1 MIKAHRPM
9 ARRSAI
15 KRLPML
21 IIGAFFLIAGG
32 MIFEAALQEEQ
43 KLTSITNGIV
53 IGYRQKTGTAEENFQ
68 LFYAPIVRY
77 ETEELELCT
86 ATGNVWR
93 TRKSFPTGT
102 SVTIRYNPAQPEKIS
117 LDFSVLSVGMRLGL
131 VLFLIGGAL
140 CLLWVILRLG
150 QKNSCDAAAVQRKQ
164 AQGIALL
171 ITALILT
178 VWCLLAGIQITL
190 TVFVLLGL
198 AMGIIAIK
206 KRRKTGRRSQ

>member
-1 MIKAHRPM
+1 M
-9 ARRSAI
+9 
-15 KRLPML
+15 
-21 IIGAFFLIAGG
+21 
-32 MIFEAALQEEQ
+32 
-43 KLTSITNGIV
+43 

-77 ETEELELCT
+77 ETEELGLCT
-86 ATGNVWR
+86 ATENVWR
-93 TRKSFPTGT
+93 TRKPFPTGT

-140 CLLWVILRLG
+140 CLLWMILRLT

-171 ITALILT
+171 ITALILA

-198 AMGIIAIK
+198 AMGVIEIK
-206 KRRKTGRRSQ
+206 KRRKTGRRNW

>member
-1 MIKAHRPM
+1 MIKANRPM

-21 IIGAFFLIAGG
+21 IIAAFFLIAGG

-43 KLTSITNGIV
+43 KLTGITNGIV

-77 ETEELELCT
+77 ETEELGLCT

-93 TRKSFPTGT
+93 TRKPFPTGT

-140 CLLWVILRLG
+140 CLLWMILRLT

-198 AMGIIAIK
+198 AMGVIEIK
-206 KRRKTGRRSQ
+206 KRRKTGRRNW